1 MYNALFFSFN
11 SKYTHA
17 SLAPWCLLAGVKK
30 YCTSEINAS
39 VAEGTVNEREDVILA
54 RIAAQKPDFIGFCT
68 YIWNVKAVM
77 SAAEKYKK
85 MYPDTII
92 ALGGPEVSY
101 NSEEIL
107 SAPYIDYVI
116 SGEGEQPCA
125 VLLDSIVCGEDIP
138 EGFGICTRERI
149 SPPFISCEEPPSP
162 YCGDFFAA
170 LGNRIPYIETSRG
183 CPYSCAFCLS
193 GRCGGVRYFDMDR
206 VKSEIILLA
215 QNAAS
220 TVKFVDRTF
229 NAHKRRAKE
238 ILRFIIENNGAK
250 IPRGI
255 CFHFE
260 IAGDIL
266 DDETI
271 EIIRTAPK
279 GLFQFEI
286 GMQSFNEQTLA
297 YIDRRTD
304 CTLLKNNI
312 LRLTGNGNAH
322 IHIDLI
328 AGLPYE
334 DMSSFRDSF
343 NTAFSLCADMLQMG
357 FLKLLHGA
365 DMRENRE
372 KYPCEFSHEPPYE
385 VTSTPWLTVEEIA
398 TLKHTEDALDRL
410 CNSGRFRRTSEY
422 IMHRCGKTPFDIL
435 RDFGNFAADH
445 GTSKIT
451 LDDYTAL
458 VFDYFSRQDG
468 IDKAVL
474 RDTMVCDRLSTN
486 SFGKLPPAL
495 QISEPILTKCAKQY
509 LESSADTKQK
519 KGVKRSIAILYSQCR
534 GDKICA
540 VYADYNDSDKNR
552 HGISAPEY
560 ELRKFYFEHKNKA
573 FAD

>member
-17 SLAPWCLLAGVKK
+17 ALAPWCLLAGVKK
-30 YCTSEINAS
+30 YCKSGINAF
-39 VAEGTVNEREDVILA
+39 VAEGTVNEDEDAVLA
-54 RIAAQKPDFIGFCT
+54 RISACKPNFIGFCT
-68 YIWNVKAVM
+68 YIWNVKTVM
-77 SAAEKYKK
+77 WLAEKYKK
-85 MYPDTII
+85 AHPDTII

-101 NSEEIL
+101 NPEEIL
-107 SAPYIDYVI
+107 SAPFVDYVI

-138 EGFGICTRERI
+138 EGFGICTREKI

-162 YCGDFFAA
+162 YCGEFFAA

-215 QNAAS
+215 QNAVS

-229 NAHKRRAKE
+229 NANKRRAKE
-238 ILRFIIENNGAK
+238 ILRFIIENHGAK

-271 EIIRTAPK
+271 EIIRSAPK
-279 GLFQFEI
+279 VLFQFEI
-286 GMQSFNEQTLA
+286 GMQSFNEKTLE
-297 YIDRRTD
+297 YIHRRTD
-304 CTLLKNNI
+304 CKLLKNNI
-312 LRLTGNGNAH
+312 LLLTKSGNAH

-334 DMSSFRDSF
+334 DLSSFRDSF
-343 NTAFSLCADMLQMG
+343 NTAFSLGADMLQMG

-365 DMRENRE
+365 DMREDRE
-372 KYPCEFSHEPPYE
+372 KYPCEFSSEPPYE
-385 VTSTPWLTVEEIA
+385 VISTPWLTAEDIA
-398 TLKHTEDALDRL
+398 ALKHTEDALDRL

-422 IMHRCGKTPFDIL
+422 IMQSGGGTPFDIL
-435 RDFGNFAADH
+435 SDFGKFAAER
-445 GTSKIT
+445 GTAKIS
-451 LDDYTAL
+451 LDDYIAL
-458 VFDYFSRQDG
+458 VYEYFSRQDG

-474 RDTMVCDRLSTN
+474 RDIMVCDRLSAN

-509 LESSADTKQK
+509 LESDPNTKQK

-534 GDKICA
+534 GEKICA
-540 VYADYNDSDKNR
+540 VYADYTDGDKNR

-560 ELRKFYFEHKNKA
+560 ELHKFYFEYKNKA